1 MTRVNRQ
8 STVLGDLGRSIRNE
22 PFYLVYDHKIWVEKG
37 EVLED
42 EVLSWLKKRY
52 ADARKGNR
60 YRVVSYNHSN
70 GFRYVDYIL
79 LESVTDK
86 DLIYM
91 KMRGWGWTK
100 EPIKREGKSPRRRM
114 NSEQKKLFDARV
126 AQLRAD
132 FWDMIDRERPDLADA
147 A

>member
-8 STVLGDLGRSIRNE
+8 STVLSDFGRSIRNE
-22 PFYLVYDHKIWVEKG
+22 PFYMVYDHKIFVEKT

-52 ADARKGNR
+52 AEAKKGNR

-79 LESVTDK
+79 LESVTDS

-100 EPIKREGKSPRRRM
+100 EPIKREGKVPRRRM
-114 NSEQKKLFDARV
+114 NSEQKALFDAKV
-126 AQLRAD
+126 NQLRVE
-132 FWDMIDRERPDLADA
+132 FFEMIDRERPDLADA
-147 A
+147 